1 MTTILVVANETL
13 ASSAL
18 LDAVRER
25 AAKSGAT
32 NWIIAAPLARPS
44 SGRVSYDDVARGATQ
59 HRVDDM
65 VAQLVGLG
73 LTARGEVM
81 DPDPFSA
88 TMDAIGEF
96 HPDEIIIST
105 HPETRSGWLRR
116 DLLERV
122 SGASGLPVTHVVADL
137 DAEGAD
143 VTNTLVVANKTAQGS
158 PLVGLLKG
166 KAEEKRHRFIVV
178 VPQSD
183 GPDDAR
189 TRLDEVVTELKTAG
203 LDAGGTVGD
212 PDPYTAVM
220 NALSFFKVDE
230 IVISTHPATR
240 SGWLRADLIERVRR
254 ATSRP
259 VEHVVVDIERARPTA
274 ASRA

>member
-1 MTTILVVANETL
+1 MATILVVANETL
-13 ASSAL
+13 ASRTL

-25 AAKSGAT
+25 AAKSGDT

-44 SGRVSYDDVARGATQ
+44 SGLVSYHDVARDATQ
-59 HRVDDM
+59 HRVDEM
-65 VAQLVGLG
+65 VEHLRALG
-73 LTARGEVM
+73 LTAKGEVM

-88 TMDAIGEF
+88 TMDAVGEF
-96 HPDEIIIST
+96 NPEEIIIST

-122 SGASGLPVTHVVADL
+122 ANASGLPVTHVVADL

-143 VTNTLVVANKTAQGS
+143 VTSTLVVANKTAQGS

-166 KAEEKRHRFIVV
+166 KAEEKPHRFVVV

-183 GPDDAR
+183 GANVAR
-189 TRLDEVVTELKTAG
+189 EHLDEVVDELKAAG
-203 LDAGGTVGD
+203 LDASGTVGD

-240 SGWLRADLIERVRR
+240 SGWLRADLVERVRR

-259 VEHVVVDIERARPTA
+259 VEHVVVDLERRRSTA
-274 ASRA
+274 GNA